1 MAESWRVLGR
11 GGGESAGGG
20 VLRAMSGWRGGRWR
34 VAGCCTPCRGG
45 VGVSGRWRG
54 VARHVG
60 VAWGSVAGGGVL
72 RAVSGWRGGRWRLGL
87 ACRVEAAWRVGGVL
101 HVVLRQHGGL
111 AVAGCCV
118 PYWGGVVAGWW
129 SGCCVPCWGGGGV
142 VLRVMSGRHAGGRLE
157 MTRMLKAAAI
167 SCNVQ
172 AVALRAVLG
181 RRWGGVTSHVGA
193 ACWGRAV
200 VDDSRARGGGNS
212 LQRSGRGIVSHV
224 GAVCWGGDKWR
235 WLTWL
240 TCTRGRQWPAAL
252 KPWGWSAWNN
262 GVVVREES
270 FPGNESTTH
279 IPTPQIKPPLDTMY
293 HILSH
298 TQTPSLVDAPPF
310 VHVSCLHLSLPQY
323 AATANPPRRPNTARK
338 TFDPMPFAH
347 AFRAGEPLPSRH
359 RQPTALPQHNTQD
372 LHCQPTTTPPQHGR
386 QRPATPNPHATLTR
400 ANPAIRR
407 LTACRPNT
415 ARQDPA
421 DPPRRLNMTRKT
433 PPTRHAPS
441 TRHTRPQPPPTPTPR

>member
-1 MAESWRVLGR
+1 M
-11 GGGESAGGG
+11 
-20 VLRAMSGWRGGRWR
+20 
-34 VAGCCTPCRGG
+34 
-45 VGVSGRWRG
+45 
-54 VARHVG
+54 
-60 VAWGSVAGGGVL
+60 
-72 RAVSGWRGGRWRLGL
+72 SGWRGGRWRLGL
-87 ACRVEAAWRVGGVL
+87 ACHVEVAWRVSGVL

-129 SGCCVPCWGGGGV
+129 LGCCVPCWGSGGMV
-142 VLRVMSGRHAGGRLE
+142 SRVMSGRRAGGRLE
-157 MTRMLKAAAI
+157 MTHMLEAAAI

-172 AVALRAVLG
+172 AMVLQAVLG
-181 RRWGGVTSHVGA
+181 RRWGGVASHVGA

-200 VDDSRARGGGNS
+200 VDDLRARGGGNS
-212 LQRSGRGIVSHV
+212 LQRSGRGIASHV
-224 GAVCWGGDKWR
+224 GAACWGGDEWR
-235 WLTWL
+235 WLRWL
-240 TCTRGRQWPAAL
+240 ACTRGRQWPAVL

-279 IPTPQIKPPLDTMY
+279 IPTPQIKPPLDMMY

-310 VHVSCLHLSLPQY
+310 VH
-323 AATANPPRRPNTARK
+323 
-338 TFDPMPFAH
+338 
-347 AFRAGEPLPSRH
+347 AFCAGEPLPSRH
-359 RQPTALPQHNTQD
+359 RQPTAPPQHDTQD

-400 ANPAIRR
+400 ANPAIRQ
-407 LTACRPNT
+407 LTARQPNT

-433 PPTRHAPS
+433 PLTRHAPS
-441 TRHTRPQPPPTPTPR
+441 MRHARPQPPPTPTPR